1 MKTATDFSKSI
12 KRQITNTLY
21 EVSLNGSTN
30 VLYID
35 PETQTCRIVFD
46 FVDMAKDSVCVAC
59 HKRIGTNDMV
69 VLDWKTNDEPMGHRR
84 EALLRDGY
92 VVRSDDND
100 RTAFFDTVSGTE
112 NSGLFYCRKVNGE
125 LNLMNAF
132 GETMFADNDECRL
145 IYISDIF
152 YQNRY
157 VVVIYA
163 NRNNGKN
170 EYNIFDLA
178 NVEYVF
184 DENVDYVTPCYFFYK
199 HENGEFRFI
208 KIFNNECCL
217 IEIEAESQKVLA
229 KFKCKSVDNQK
240 QFLVNA
246 DEELIPFST
255 LEDYF
260 DNTLKVATQNT
271 TKDTKPTEQV
281 FRLTKEN
288 GTPKQIA
295 LNIEDDGS
303 YSIKVTY

>member
-12 KRQITNTLY
+12 KKHLTNTLY

-46 FVDMAKDSVCVAC
+46 FVDMAKDSVCVAY

-69 VLDWKTNDEPMGHRR
+69 ILDWKNNDEPMGHRR
-84 EALLRDGY
+84 ETLLRDGY

-100 RTAFFDTVSGTE
+100 RTAFFDTISNTEISGL
-112 NSGLFYCRKVNGE
+112 LFYCRKVNGE

-145 IYISDIF
+145 IYISAI

-178 NVEYVF
+178 NVEYVI
-184 DENVDYVTPCYFFYK
+184 DENVDYVTPCYFYK
-199 HENGEFRFI
+199 TENEEFRFI
-208 KIFNNECCL
+208 QILNNECCMV
-217 IEIEAESQKVLA
+217 EAESQKVLA

-240 QFLVNA
+240 LFLVNA

-271 TKDTKPTEQV
+271 TKNTKPTEQV
-281 FRLTKEN
+281 FRLAKEN
-288 GTPKQIA
+288 GAPKQIA
-295 LNIEDDGS
+295 VNIEDDGS

>member
-12 KRQITNTLY
+12 KKHLTNTLY

-46 FVDMAKDSVCVAC
+46 FVDMAKDSVCVKY
-59 HKRIGTNDMV
+59 HERIGTNDMV

-84 EALLRDGY
+84 ETLLRDGY
-92 VVRSDDND
+92 VVRSDNND
-100 RTAFFDTVSGTE
+100 RTAFFDTISGTE

-125 LNLMNAF
+125 MNLMNDYGKTVF
-132 GETMFADNDECRL
+132 SENDEYKL
-145 IYISDIF
+145 TSISDI

-170 EYNIFDLA
+170 EYNIFDLE
-178 NVEYVF
+178 NIEYVI
-184 DENVDYVTPCYFFYK
+184 DENVDYVTPCCFYNT
-199 HENGEFRFI
+199 ENEEFRFI
-208 KIFNNECCL
+208 QILNNECCM
-217 IEIEAESQKVLA
+217 IEAESQKVLA

-260 DNTLKVATQNT
+260 DNTLKVTTQNT

-281 FRLTKEN
+281 FRLAKEN
-288 GTPKQIA
+288 GAPKQIA
-295 LNIEDDGS
+295 VNIEDDGS

>member
-12 KRQITNTLY
+12 KKHLTNTLY

-30 VLYID
+30 VWYID

-46 FVDMAKDSVCVAC
+46 SVDMAKDSVCVKY
-59 HKRIGTNDMV
+59 HERIGTNDMV

-84 EALLRDGY
+84 ETLLRDGY

-100 RTAFFDTVSGTE
+100 RTAFFDTISGTE
-112 NSGLFYCRKVNGE
+112 KSGLFYCRKVNGE
-125 LNLMNAF
+125 MNLMNDYGKTVF
-132 GETMFADNDECRL
+132 SENDEYKL
-145 IYISDIF
+145 TSISDI

-170 EYNIFDLA
+170 EYNIFDLE
-178 NVEYVF
+178 NIEYVI
-184 DENVDYVTPCYFFYK
+184 DENLDYVTPCCFYK
-199 HENGEFRFI
+199 TENEEFRFI
-208 KIFNNECCL
+208 KIFNNECCM
-217 IEIEAESQKVLA
+217 IEAESQKVLA

-260 DNTLKVATQNT
+260 DNTLKVTTQNT

-281 FRLTKEN
+281 FRLAKEN
-288 GTPKQIA
+288 GAPKQIA
-295 LNIEDDGS
+295 VNIEDDGS

>member
-1 MKTATDFSKSI
+1 MKTATDFSQNI
-12 KRQITNTLY
+12 KKQLTNTLY

-46 FVDMAKDSVCVAC
+46 FVDMAKDSVCVAY

-69 VLDWKTNDEPMGHRR
+69 ILDWKNNDEPMGHRR
-84 EALLRDGY
+84 ETLLRDGY

-100 RTAFFDTVSGTE
+100 RTAFFDTISNTE
-112 NSGLFYCRKVNGE
+112 ISGLFYCRKVNGE

-132 GETMFADNDECRL
+132 GKTVFSENDEYKL
-145 IYISDIF
+145 TSISDI

-170 EYNIFDLA
+170 EYNIFDLE
-178 NVEYVF
+178 NVEYVI
-184 DENVDYVTPCYFFYK
+184 DENVDYVTPCCFYNT
-199 HENGEFRFI
+199 ENEEFRFI
-208 KIFNNECCL
+208 QILNNECCM
-217 IEIEAESQKVLA
+217 IEAESQKVLA

-240 QFLVNA
+240 MFLVNA
-246 DEELIPFST
+246 DEKLIPFST

-271 TKDTKPTEQV
+271 TKNTKPTEQV
-281 FRLTKEN
+281 FRLAKEN
-288 GTPKQIA
+288 GAPKQIA
-295 LNIEDDGS
+295 VNIEDDGS

>member
-12 KRQITNTLY
+12 KKHLTNTLY

-46 FVDMAKDSVCVAC
+46 FVDMAKDSVCVAY

-69 VLDWKTNDEPMGHRR
+69 ILDWKNNDEPMGHRR
-84 EALLRDGY
+84 ETLLRDGY

-100 RTAFFDTVSGTE
+100 RTAFFDTISNTE
-112 NSGLFYCRKVNGE
+112 ISGLFYCRKVNGE

-145 IYISDIF
+145 IYISAI

-178 NVEYVF
+178 NVEYVI
-184 DENVDYVTPCYFFYK
+184 DENVDYVTPCYFYK
-199 HENGEFRFI
+199 TENEEFRFI
-208 KIFNNECCL
+208 QILNNECCM
-217 IEIEAESQKVLA
+217 IEAESQKVLA

-240 QFLVNA
+240 LFLVNA

-281 FRLTKEN
+281 FRLAKEN
-288 GTPKQIA
+288 GAPKQIA
-295 LNIEDDGS
+295 VNIEDDGS

>member
-12 KRQITNTLY
+12 KRHITNTLY

-30 VLYID
+30 VWYIN

-46 FVDMAKDSVCVAC
+46 SVDMAKDSVCVAY

-84 EALLRDGY
+84 ETLLRDGY

-100 RTAFFDTVSGTE
+100 RTAFFDTISGTE
-112 NSGLFYCRKVNGE
+112 KSGLFYCRKVNGE
-125 LNLMNAF
+125 MNLMNDYGKTVF
-132 GETMFADNDECRL
+132 SENDEYKL
-145 IYISDIF
+145 TSISDI

-170 EYNIFDLA
+170 EYNIFDLE
-178 NVEYVF
+178 NVEYVI
-184 DENVDYVTPCYFFYK
+184 DENVDYVTPCCNFNT
-199 HENGEFRFI
+199 ENEEFRFI
-208 KIFNNECCL
+208 QILNNECCM
-217 IEIEAESQKVLA
+217 IEAESQKVLA
-229 KFKCKSVDNQK
+229 KFKCKSVDNQM
-240 QFLVNA
+240 FLVNA
-246 DEELIPFST
+246 DEKKLIPFST

-260 DNTLKVATQNT
+260 DNTLKVTTQNT

-281 FRLTKEN
+281 FRLPKEN

-295 LNIEDDGS
+295 LNIEADGS

>member
-1 MKTATDFSKSI
+1 MNTTTDFSQSI
-12 KRQITNTLY
+12 KKHLTNTLY

-46 FVDMAKDSVCVAC
+46 FVDMAKDSVCVKY
-59 HKRIGTNDMV
+59 HERIGTNDMV
-69 VLDWKTNDEPMGHRR
+69 ILEWKNDDEPMGHRR
-84 EALLRDGY
+84 ETLLRDGY

-100 RTAFFDTVSGTE
+100 RTAFFDTISDTE
-112 NSGLFYCRKVNGE
+112 NSGLFSYKKVNGE
-125 LNLMNAF
+125 LNLMDKF
-132 GETMFADNDECRL
+132 GATMFAYNDECKL
-145 IYISDIF
+145 TYISGI

-178 NVEYVF
+178 NVEYVI
-184 DENVDYVTPCYFFYK
+184 DENVDYVTPCYFYK
-199 HENGEFRFI
+199 TEYEDFRFI
-208 KIFNNECCL
+208 QILNNECCM
-217 IEIEAESQKVLA
+217 IEAESQKVLA
-229 KFKCKSVDNQK
+229 KFKCKSVDNQM
-240 QFLVNA
+240 FLVNA
-246 DEELIPFST
+246 DEKKLIPFST

-271 TKDTKPTEQV
+271 TKNTKPTEQV
-281 FRLTKEN
+281 FRLAKEN
-288 GTPKQIA
+288 GAPKQIA
-295 LNIEDDGS
+295 VNIEDDGS

>member
-1 MKTATDFSKSI
+1 MKTATDFSQNI
-12 KRQITNTLY
+12 KKQLTNTLY

-30 VLYID
+30 VLYMNPD
-35 PETQTCRIVFD
+35 TKVCRLLFD
-46 FVDMAKDSVCVAC
+46 FIDMKKDSVCV
-59 HKRIGTNDMV
+59 KYNETIGINDMV
-69 VLDWKTNDEPMGHRR
+69 ILEWKNNDEPMGHRR
-84 EALLRDGY
+84 EMLLRDGY

-100 RTAFFDTVSGTE
+100 RTAFFDTISDTE

-145 IYISDIF
+145 IYISDI

-178 NVEYVF
+178 NVEYVI
-184 DENVDYVTPCYFFYK
+184 DENVDYVTPCYFYK
-199 HENGEFRFI
+199 TENEEFRFI
-208 KIFNNECCL
+208 QILNNECCM
-217 IEIEAESQKVLA
+217 IEAESQKVLA

-240 QFLVNA
+240 MFLVNA
-246 DEELIPFST
+246 DEKLIPFST

-271 TKDTKPTEQV
+271 TKNTKPTEQV
-281 FRLTKEN
+281 FRLAKEN
-288 GTPKQIA
+288 GAPKQIA
-295 LNIEDDGS
+295 VNIEDDGS

>member
-1 MKTATDFSKSI
+1 MKTATDFSQNI
-12 KRQITNTLY
+12 KKQLTNTLY

-30 VLYID
+30 VLYMNPD
-35 PETQTCRIVFD
+35 TKVCRLVFD
-46 FVDMAKDSVCVAC
+46 FIDMEKDSVCV
-59 HKRIGTNDMV
+59 KYNETIGNNDMV
-69 VLDWKTNDEPMGHRR
+69 ILEWKNNDAPISDSRLV
-84 EALLRDGY
+84 LLRNGL
-92 VVRSDDND
+92 VVYSDDD
-100 RTAFFDTVSGTE
+100 RTAFFKEISDTE

-145 IYISDIF
+145 IYISDI

-178 NVEYVF
+178 NVEYVI
-184 DENVDYVTPCYFFYK
+184 DENVDYVTPCYFYK
-199 HENGEFRFI
+199 TENEEFRFI
-208 KIFNNECCL
+208 QILNNECCM
-217 IEIEAESQKVLA
+217 IEAESQKVLA

-240 QFLVNA
+240 LFLVNA

>member
-1 MKTATDFSKSI
+1 MKTATDFSQNI
-12 KRQITNTLY
+12 KKQLTNTLY

-46 FVDMAKDSVCVAC
+46 FVDMAKDSVCVAY

-84 EALLRDGY
+84 ETLLRDGY

-100 RTAFFDTVSGTE
+100 RTAFFDTISGTE
-112 NSGLFYCRKVNGE
+112 KSGLFYCRKVNGE

-145 IYISDIF
+145 IYISAI

-178 NVEYVF
+178 NVEYVI
-184 DENVDYVTPCYFFYK
+184 DENVDYVTPCYFYK
-199 HENGEFRFI
+199 TENEEFRFI
-208 KIFNNECCL
+208 QILNNECCMV
-217 IEIEAESQKVLA
+217 EAESQKVLA

-240 QFLVNA
+240 LFLVNA

-281 FRLTKEN
+281 FRLAKEN
-288 GTPKQIA
+288 GAPKQIA
-295 LNIEDDGS
+295 VNIEDDGS

>member
-1 MKTATDFSKSI
+1 MKTATDFSQNI
-12 KRQITNTLY
+12 KKQLTNTLY

-46 FVDMAKDSVCVAC
+46 FVDMAKDSVCVAY

-84 EALLRDGY
+84 ETLLRDGY

-100 RTAFFDTVSGTE
+100 RTAFFDTISNTE
-112 NSGLFYCRKVNGE
+112 ISGLFYCRKVNGE

-145 IYISDIF
+145 IYISAI

-178 NVEYVF
+178 NVEYVI
-184 DENVDYVTPCYFFYK
+184 DENVDYVTPCYFYK
-199 HENGEFRFI
+199 TENEEFRFI
-208 KIFNNECCL
+208 QILNNECCMV
-217 IEIEAESQKVLA
+217 EAESQKVLA

-240 QFLVNA
+240 LFLVNA

>member
-1 MKTATDFSKSI
+1 MKTATDFSQSI
-12 KRQITNTLY
+12 KKHLTNTLY

-46 FVDMAKDSVCVAC
+46 FVDMAKDSVCVAY

-69 VLDWKTNDEPMGHRR
+69 ILDWKNNDEPMGHRR
-84 EALLRDGY
+84 ETLLRDGY

-100 RTAFFDTVSGTE
+100 RTAFFDTISNTE
-112 NSGLFYCRKVNGE
+112 ISGLFYCRKVNGE

-145 IYISDIF
+145 IYISAI

-178 NVEYVF
+178 NVEYVI
-184 DENVDYVTPCYFFYK
+184 DENVDYVTPCYFYK
-199 HENGEFRFI
+199 TENEEFRFI
-208 KIFNNECCL
+208 QILNNECCMV
-217 IEIEAESQKVLA
+217 EAESQKVLA

-240 QFLVNA
+240 LFLVNA

>member
-12 KRQITNTLY
+12 KKHLTNTLY

-46 FVDMAKDSVCVAC
+46 FVDMAKDSVCVAY

-69 VLDWKTNDEPMGHRR
+69 ILDWKNNDEPMGHRR
-84 EALLRDGY
+84 ETLLRDGY

-100 RTAFFDTVSGTE
+100 RTAFFDTISNTE
-112 NSGLFYCRKVNGE
+112 ISGLFYCRKVNGE

-145 IYISDIF
+145 IYISAI

-178 NVEYVF
+178 NVEYVI
-184 DENVDYVTPCYFFYK
+184 DENVDYVTPCCFYNT
-199 HENGEFRFI
+199 ENEEFRFI
-208 KIFNNECCL
+208 QILNNECCM
-217 IEIEAESQKVLA
+217 IEAESQKVLA

-240 QFLVNA
+240 LFLVNA

>member
-12 KRQITNTLY
+12 KRHITNTLY

-30 VLYID
+30 VWYIN

-46 FVDMAKDSVCVAC
+46 SVDMAKDSVCVAY

-84 EALLRDGY
+84 ETLLRDEY

-100 RTAFFDTVSGTE
+100 RTAFFDTISGTE
-112 NSGLFYCRKVNGE
+112 KSGLFYCRKVNGE
-125 LNLMNAF
+125 MNLMNDYGKTVF
-132 GETMFADNDECRL
+132 SENDEYKL
-145 IYISDIF
+145 TSISDI

-178 NVEYVF
+178 NVKYVI
-184 DENVDYVTPCYFFYK
+184 DENVDYVTPCYYFYK
-199 HENGEFRFI
+199 TENEEFRFI
-208 KIFNNECCL
+208 KIFNNECCM
-217 IEIEAESQKVLA
+217 IEAESQKVLA

-260 DNTLKVATQNT
+260 DNTLKVTTQNT

-281 FRLTKEN
+281 FRLPKEN

-295 LNIEDDGS
+295 LNIEADGS